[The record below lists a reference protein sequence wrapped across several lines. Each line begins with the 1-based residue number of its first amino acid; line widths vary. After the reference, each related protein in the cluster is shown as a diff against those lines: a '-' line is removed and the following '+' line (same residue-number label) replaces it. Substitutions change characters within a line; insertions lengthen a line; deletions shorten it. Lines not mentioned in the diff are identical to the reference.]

1 MSAKIQTALLDD
13 IACELYK
20 EYGTAVN
27 EDRSVPGKIDG
38 LKPVT
43 RKLLWAAYKMGSTS
57 GSKLVKAARVV
68 GETMGKFH
76 PHGDAGTYSGL
87 VTLVNSPIPL
97 FEGQGNWGNLSETT
111 PAAMRYTEARLNKF
125 SEKIFFD
132 RFYLPTIE
140 YIDNYDGSEIEPL
153 NLPALL
159 PNLLLNGTFGIG
171 VGVSTYVPSYSVESI
186 IKVLKAA
193 IAGTKIDYKLCR
205 KLEFTTKYGGV
216 AVADKFSLKELYK
229 TGKARIPFESVYT
242 LDAKKNCV
250 IITQFA
256 PITSLDKALEKCTDI
271 KEVVKPNDA
280 SGKKDRYATVK
291 VELKKSLKGKE
302 LEKVVDKVM
311 KVFSTNE
318 SFDVK
323 VTTRTLAK
331 DGKAKVVLSN
341 STVPKILQDWLDYRI
356 ELEKKACTYWIGKAD
371 DKIAY
376 LNLLRKAVAN
386 RALII
391 KALDKDCSEE
401 ELAKFI
407 AKSLKITEDE
417 ANKILDLRVRQ
428 LRKLEDTTLVNQI
441 KQEEAEKKVLQGRV
455 KKPSDYIN
463 TQLDGLLKLCKV

>member
-1 MSAKIQTALLDD
+1 MSAKIEQAFLDD

-57 GSKLVKAARVV
+57 GSKYVKAARVV

-76 PHGDAGTYSGL
+76 PHGDVGTYSGL

-140 YIDNYDGSEIEPL
+140 YIDNYDGSDVEPL

-171 VGVSTYVPSYSVESI
+171 VGVATYVPSYSIASV

-193 IAGTKIDYKLCR
+193 LDGATIDYKLCR
-205 KLEFTTKYGGV
+205 KLEFTTKYGGE
-216 AVADKFSLKELYK
+216 AVPDKDSLKQLYK
-229 TGKARIPFESVYT
+229 TGKGKIHFKSIHTVDP
-242 LDAKKNCV
+242 KKNC
-250 IITQFA
+250 ITITQFA
-256 PITSLDKALEKCTDI
+256 PITSLERSLEKCADL
-271 KEVVKPNDA
+271 KEVTKPNDA
-280 SGKKDRYATVK
+280 SGKKDKYATVK

-302 LEKVVDKVM
+302 LDKIVGKVM
-311 KVFSTNE
+311 AIFSSNE

-323 VTTRTLAK
+323 VTTRTLDK
-331 DGKAKVVLSN
+331 KGNPKVELSN
-341 STVPKILQDWLDYRI
+341 STVPKILQEWLEYRI
-356 ELEKKACTYWIGKAD
+356 NLEKKACAYWIAKAD

-401 ELAKFI
+401 ELVKFI
-407 AKSLKITEDE
+407 AKSLKITEEE
-417 ANKILDLRVRQ
+417 ANKILDLKVRQ
-428 LRKLEDTTLVNQI
+428 LRKLEDKNLVNQI
-441 KQEEAEKKVLQGRV
+441 AEVEKERKTLKGRAS
-455 KKPSDYIN
+455 KPDAYIS
-463 TQLDGLLKLCKV
+463 TQLDGFLKLA

>member
-132 RFYLPTIE
+132 KFYLPTIE
-140 YIDNYDGSEIEPL
+140 YIDNYDGSDVEPL

-171 VGVSTYVPSYSVESI
+171 VGVSTYVPSYTVSSVV
-186 IKVLKAA
+186 KVLKAA
-193 IAGTKIDYKLCR
+193 LSGEKLDYKLCR

-216 AVADKFSLKELYK
+216 ATPDKAVLKQLYK
-229 TGKARIPFESVYT
+229 TGKGKIPFKSVHT
-242 LDAKKNCV
+242 IDLKKNCV
-250 IITQFA
+250 VITQFA
-256 PITSLDKALEKCTDI
+256 PITSLERALEKCADL

-280 SGKKDRYATVK
+280 SGKKDKYATVK

-311 KVFSTNE
+311 NIFSTNE
-318 SFDVK
+318 NFDIK
-323 VTTRTLAK
+323 VTTRTLDK
-331 DGKAKVVLSN
+331 KGNAKVELSN
-341 STVPKILQDWLDYRI
+341 STVPQILQDWIDYRI
-356 ELEKKACTYWIGKAD
+356 ALEVKACNYWIGKAD
-371 DKIAY
+371 EKIAY

-401 ELAKFI
+401 ELVKFI

-417 ANKILDLRVRQ
+417 ANKILDLKVRQ
-428 LRKLEDTTLVNQI
+428 LRKLEDKNLVNQI
-441 KQEEAEKKVLQGRV
+441 AEVEKERSGLKARTKNPRNYV
-455 KKPSDYIN
+455 SN
-463 TQLDGLLKLCKV
+463 QLDGFLKLA